1 MIRQNIGSSH
11 YIICFYA
18 SVLITAFLLV
28 SCDATS
34 PQMHTVT
41 PTPTQHAHVSGLSL
55 ATPTPTLQPSALRG
69 PVNFLL
75 KTPLQFSDVSGTAT
89 DGGGNA
95 TQLDTHTIE
104 TGINEEFKHLLFM
117 ADHNNVVRVYTPGAT
132 TPITAQITQHTDGST
147 TIDYSQTLNSEAGSF
162 SLTFEG
168 SLLNDQMLA
177 IYEQQYSPLVIS
189 SVPASD
195 VKVAF
200 TAQVR
205 WVSTS
210 EIPTPPENGA
220 YHFTSNGEIVLS
232 WSAGQNAA
240 TYDVYRLIP
249 TQDQQFQWLGTVK
262 DTSYND
268 TTLAAIQN
276 AHTTQGVAYAI
287 FSLGA
292 TGVENPASIVISV
305 SAP

>member
-1 MIRQNIGSSH
+1 MVRQNIGDSH
-11 YIICFYA
+11 YIRCFYA
-18 SVLITAFLLV
+18 SMLITAFLLM
-28 SCDATS
+28 SCGTIS
-34 PQMHTVT
+34 PQTHAVT
-41 PTPTQHAHVSGLSL
+41 PTPTQHTHIRGPFLS
-55 ATPTPTLQPSALRG
+55 TPTPTVQPSALHG
-69 PVNFLL
+69 PANFLL
-75 KTPLQFSDVSGTAT
+75 NTPLQFSDVSGTST
-89 DGGGNA
+89 DGGGNT
-95 TQLDTHTIE
+95 TQLDTPTIE
-104 TGINEEFKHLLFM
+104 TGINEEFKHLLFVIDKSN
-117 ADHNNVVRVYTPGAT
+117 AVKVSIPGST
-132 TPITAQITQHTDGST
+132 TPIAAQITQHTDGST
-147 TIDYSQTLNSEAGSF
+147 TIDYSQTSNSEAGSF

-210 EIPTPPENGA
+210 EIPAPPENGT

-249 TQDQQFQWLGTVK
+249 TQDQQFQWVSTVQ
-262 DTSYND
+262 DTSYYD
-268 TTLAAIQN
+268 TTPAAIQN